1 MTSTTWAMDDIS
13 YLTWQNIMFIAD
25 KHAAEAIRQYA
36 EANGIEGLEDTA
48 PYDPALRPEQ
58 SLNAVPEIREIVT
71 SAADNPANQP
81 VFGIKQQDIV
91 DSTVEAAS
99 FEARSIMTTSQ
110 WTALVKA
117 SALAILGNTPEKQLA
132 SEVDNMLEATPPAA
146 LNQREQSLL
155 HNRTVPL
162 QQAQNQERQQ
172 GAQSTQNRDQ
182 DHHRH

>member
-1 MTSTTWAMDDIS
+1 MTSTKWAMDDIS

-25 KHAAEAIRQYA
+25 KQAADAIRQYA

-71 SAADNPANQP
+71 GAAANPANQP
-81 VFGIKQQDIV
+81 VFGIKRQDIV

-110 WTALVKA
+110 WTELVKA
-117 SALAILGNTPEKQLA
+117 SALAILEKTPEKRLA

-155 HNRTVPL
+155 ASRPVPL
-162 QQAQNQERQQ
+162 QQAQNQDRQQ
-172 GAQSTQNRDQ
+172 TAQSTQNMDRPHQ
-182 DHHRH
+182 P